1 VTSREH
7 HEDGRE
13 EGVGVAGPPSRR
25 GGIAADWW
33 ERQRAPSDLAEVRV
47 QAADRFHEAQAK
59 IKELNVELKSE
70 RERRQALE
78 GIVADLKRG
87 S

>member
-1 VTSREH
+1 M
-7 HEDGRE
+7 
-13 EGVGVAGPPSRR
+13 AGPPSRR

-33 ERQRAPSDLAEVRV
+33 ERQRAASDLAEVRV
-47 QAADRFHEAQAK
+47 QAADRFYEAQAK